1 MTTDLETTE
10 SHAEPP
16 PLLTVAVRTLCE
28 FTAKRGDLDLRFTPS
43 PTAQE
48 GIAGHQLV
56 TARRPKGY
64 QAELAL
70 SGRHGPLAVRG
81 RADGFDPDAG
91 RLEEIKTHKG
101 PLSRQPAN
109 HRALHWAQLK
119 VYGALLCAS
128 QGRDELEL
136 ALVYLD
142 VTTGK
147 ETVLAERWT
156 ASDLQAFWVGLADAF
171 VAWTLQE
178 AQHRSARD
186 AALLN
191 LPFPHPS
198 FRQGQRALAEGV
210 FKVTRAGRCLL
221 TEAPTGIGK
230 TMATLFGQLRALPT
244 QGVDRVFFLTAKT
257 SGRALA
263 LGALHTLHAGSNPP
277 LRSLELVARD
287 KSCEHPDKACHGASC
302 PLAQGF
308 YDRLP
313 GARQVAVEQAAH
325 GPLDAAALRQVALDH
340 HVCPYYLG
348 QEMARWVDVVVGDY
362 NHFFDMHAMLFALTQ
377 AQGWRVALLV
387 DEAHNL
393 VERARK
399 MYSVELRQH
408 SLAAARAA
416 VRTSAPA
423 TLKRKLGA
431 LQTAWRK
438 LNLTATAPLHPL
450 SGVPEDWLS
459 ALQGAVAAMGEYFS
473 EVESVSVPGSVST
486 STSHPA
492 NEDDGATPWG
502 GVPDP
507 VPPALR
513 TFYLEALHTCRVA
526 ELFDEHGLCDL
537 TLPDAPA
544 PTNTRTTSPR
554 SLSSLNLR
562 NVVPAPYLALRW
574 AAAHSATLFSGT
586 LQPMAHT
593 RLLLGLSENTAVLAV
608 ESPFD
613 ASQLRVQV
621 AQGVSTR
628 YAHRAHSLPALVDI
642 MAAQFNAQPGN
653 YLGFLSS
660 HAYLQ
665 QVAQAFQATHP
676 EVPVWVQQRG
686 MSEAE
691 QQRFLDS
698 FTEGGQGIGFAV
710 LGGSFGEGIDLPGR
724 RLIGA
729 FIATM
734 GLPQVNPVNERMRK
748 RLDGLA
754 KYGDGYNAVYLYPGL
769 QKVVQAA
776 GRVIRTTTDQ
786 GVLHLMDER
795 YGSVRVRRLLPGWW
809 GLRGFRR

>member
-1 MTTDLETTE
+1 MTTARE
-10 SHAEPP
+10 SPGYPAEQD
-16 PLLTVAVRTLCE
+16 PLLSVAVRTLCE
-28 FTAKRGDLDLRFTPS
+28 FTAKQGDLDLRFTPS

-56 TARRPKGY
+56 AARRPKGY

-70 SGRHGPLAVRG
+70 CGRHGPLSVRG
-81 RADGFDPDAG
+81 RADGFDPVAG

-101 PLSRQPAN
+101 SLSRLPDN

-128 QGRDELEL
+128 QGRSELEL

-142 VTTGK
+142 VTTGQ
-147 ETVLAERWT
+147 ETVQPERWM
-156 ASDLQAFWVGLADAF
+156 ANDLQAFWVSLADAF
-171 VAWTLQE
+171 LSWALQE

-198 FRQGQRALAEGV
+198 YRPGQRTLAEGV

-221 TEAPTGIGK
+221 AEAPTGIGK

-244 QGVDRVFFLTAKT
+244 QGVDKVFFLTAKT
-257 SGRALA
+257 SGRGLA
-263 LGALHTLHAGSNPP
+263 LGALSTLHAGSHLP
-277 LRSLELVARD
+277 LRSLELVARE

-302 PLAQGF
+302 PLAHGF

-313 GARQVAVEQAAH
+313 AARQTAVEQAVH
-325 GPLDAAALRQVALDH
+325 GPLDAAGLRRVALDH
-340 HVCPYYLG
+340 RICPYYLG

-362 NHFFDMHAMLFALTQ
+362 NHFFDMHALLFALTQ

-399 MYSVELRQH
+399 MYSVALHQH
-408 SLAAARAA
+408 SLAAAGAA

-423 TLKRKLGA
+423 MLKRKLAA
-431 LQTAWRK
+431 LHTVWRK
-438 LNLTATAPLHPL
+438 LNLTATEPLHPM
-450 SGVPEDWLS
+450 SKVPEDWLG
-459 ALQGAVAAMGEYFS
+459 ALQGAVAAIGEYFNDAD
-473 EVESVSVPGSVST
+473 VSFASPWELST
-486 STSHPA
+486 
-492 NEDDGATPWG
+492 DGEGAG
-502 GVPDP
+502 LSLSRGAPDP

-513 TFYLEALHTCRVA
+513 AFYLEALHACRIA

-537 TLPDAPA
+537 TVPDTPVM
-544 PTNTRTTSPR
+544 TTTTTPR

-562 NVVPAPYLALRW
+562 NVVPAPHLAPRW
-574 AAAHSATLFSGT
+574 AAVHSATLFSGT
-586 LQPMAHT
+586 LQPMAHM
-593 RLLLGLSENTAVLAV
+593 RQLLGLPENTAVLV
-608 ESPFD
+608 VDSPFD
-613 ASQLRVQV
+613 PSQLRVEV
-621 AQGVSTR
+621 AHGVSTR
-628 YAHRAHSLPALVDI
+628 YAHRAHSLSSLVEI
-642 MAAQFNAQPGN
+642 MANQFKARPGN

-665 QVAQAFQATHP
+665 QVADAFQATHP
-676 EVPVWVQQRG
+676 DVPVWVQQRG

-691 QQRFLDS
+691 QQRFLDC
-698 FTEGGQGIGFAV
+698 FKEEGRGIGFAV
-710 LGGSFGEGIDLPGR
+710 LGGSFAEGIDLPGR

-748 RLDGLA
+748 RLDELGT
-754 KYGDGYNAVYLYPGL
+754 YGDGYSAVYLYPGL
-769 QKVVQAA
+769 HKVVQAA

-795 YGSVRVRRLLPGWW
+795 YGSARVRGLLPRWW
-809 GLRGFRR
+809 MTLHPTR